1 VWCQFQQIFKERNV
15 KLDISLC
22 VTDSAMLLKG
32 WAGNMKRKN
41 GEDYEEAVIKLMWNS
56 TAKLLQ
62 EKLSK
67 NYRL

>member
-1 VWCQFQQIFKERNV
+1 
-15 KLDISLC
+15 
-22 VTDSAMLLKG
+22 MLLKG

>member
-1 VWCQFQQIFKERNV
+1 
-15 KLDISLC
+15 
-22 VTDSAMLLKG
+22 MLLKG

-41 GEDYEEAVIKLMWNS
+41 GEDYEEGVIKLMRNS

-62 EKLSK
+62 EKLLK